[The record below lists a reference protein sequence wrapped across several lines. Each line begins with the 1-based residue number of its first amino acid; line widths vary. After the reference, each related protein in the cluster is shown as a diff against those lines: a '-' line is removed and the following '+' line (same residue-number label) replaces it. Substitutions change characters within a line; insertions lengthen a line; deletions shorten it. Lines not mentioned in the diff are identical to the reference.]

1 MSYQRGGREEDEN
14 VDVVDLSDDA
24 EDDVDEE
31 AYQGLNHNLVGCK
44 ITAFYPDE
52 GGWFKGCI
60 AWYNTQLCKLRVY
73 FEEDSSDDY
82 IAPDELNGVDVI
94 LCV

>member
-1 MSYQRGGREEDEN
+1 MPDYVVPGPLPTTIIENPFECVVLEPEPIPSDNEFGRLPTREADEN
-14 VDVVDLSDDA
+14 VDVVNFSDGV

-31 AYQGLNHNLVGCK
+31 AYRYLNHNLVGCK

-60 AWYNTQLCKLRVY
+60 TW
-73 FEEDSSDDY
+73 
-82 IAPDELNGVDVI
+82 
-94 LCV
+94 

>member
-1 MSYQRGGREEDEN
+1 MVN
-14 VDVVDLSDDA
+14 LSDDV
-24 EDDVDEE
+24 EDDDDEE
-31 AYQGLNHNLVGCK
+31 AYRDLNHNLVGCK

-60 AWYNTQLCKLRVY
+60 TWYNAQRSKLRVC
-73 FEEDSSDDY
+73 FEEDGSDDY
-82 IAPDELNGVDVI
+82 ISPDEINRVDVI